1 MEFPNLNRVVRIMEV
16 TPNRE
21 IEDIVRES
29 SSVDYWLAVMDL
41 ISYSDLET
49 FANQNEIPIFDM
61 LHQTDAIL
69 QERAPSLHNAA
80 VALLTRYKLLG
91 GEDDDYVST
100 ETSSLAGSIGS
111 FTVDG
116 KEIRQ
121 KNISTDS

>member
-1 MEFPNLNRVVRIMEV
+1 MEV

-100 ETSSLAGSIGS
+100 ETSSLAGSIGC